1 MEYSKDQKILQR
13 VLTEA
18 WNNPTYKA
26 ELIANPT
33 EAVKN
38 LTGENF
44 TLPEGKT
51 LEVCDQSNVDKVYL
65 NISPRPNF
73 DNVELTDHQLEE
85 VAGGRVPM
93 AFINAPSF
101 VLSPAII
108 KPQSPSYKSG
118 HNSKFEL

>member
-1 MEYSKDQKILQR
+1 MEYSKEQKILQR

-85 VAGGRVPM
+85 VAGGYVRSQ
-93 AFINAPSF
+93 F
-101 VLSPAII
+101 
-108 KPQSPSYKSG
+108 
-118 HNSKFEL
+118 